1 MAIAMSL
8 LNSPKASGS
17 PIAGS
22 LEQSLTEIFARE
34 SRGRE
39 QAAIA
44 LATVLYVD
52 HLHLSRDC
60 ISEHLAAHLPN
71 WAIRSA
77 ASIRD
82 ASILADLS
90 KLSLIVFNSHGAR
103 LGSQEARDEMLAIRE
118 TAPGTPFVVMSDLED
133 AGEVREALGHGARGY
148 LPPLPLGQ
156 VMAAIRFVGDGGTY
170 IPLCVLTTH
179 MVQKPSSACLVDGN
193 GDPVTFSPRQ
203 LQVLQLLRQGK
214 QNKTIAYELDMCE
227 STVKVH
233 IRLIMRKLNAR
244 NRTQVVLLAEGIQTR
259 DISTRA
265 A

>member
-8 LNSPKASGS
+8 LKSAKASGS
-17 PIAGS
+17 PIAGG

-44 LATVLYVD
+44 LATVLYID

-82 ASILADLS
+82 ASNLANLS

-118 TAPGTPFVVMSDLED
+118 TAP
-133 AGEVREALGHGARGY
+133 
-148 LPPLPLGQ
+148 
-156 VMAAIRFVGDGGTY
+156 
-170 IPLCVLTTH
+170 
-179 MVQKPSSACLVDGN
+179 
-193 GDPVTFSPRQ
+193 
-203 LQVLQLLRQGK
+203 
-214 QNKTIAYELDMCE
+214 
-227 STVKVH
+227 
-233 IRLIMRKLNAR
+233 
-244 NRTQVVLLAEGIQTR
+244 
-259 DISTRA
+259 
-265 A
+265 